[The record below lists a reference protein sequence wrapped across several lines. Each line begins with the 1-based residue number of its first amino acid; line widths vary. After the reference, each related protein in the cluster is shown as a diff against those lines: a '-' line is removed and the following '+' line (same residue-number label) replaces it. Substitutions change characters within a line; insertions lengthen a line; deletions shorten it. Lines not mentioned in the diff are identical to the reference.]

1 MLPSGP
7 RWKSQII
14 PTSHPTKSPVI
25 LYWRD
30 PLECIASIFNHLL
43 FHNRMDFTPRK
54 VYTTAER
61 LCRIYTEWMT
71 GNDAWDMQ
79 VRNKLNFNVFD

>member
-7 RWKSQII
+7 HWKSQII
-14 PTSHPTKSPVI
+14 PMSHPTKSPVI
-25 LYWRD
+25 LYWCD

-43 FHNRMDFTPRK
+43 FHNHMDFTPCK

-71 GNDAWDMQ
+71 GNDA
-79 VRNKLNFNVFD
+79 